1 MESGLDSALAAI
13 FSFIAQPTVPS
24 VVSIAIALV
33 LLTIIVCCFFVFKR
47 PAKPKAIG
55 PIRRRR

>member
-13 FSFIAQPTVPS
+13 ISFIAHPTVPS
-24 VVSIAIALV
+24 VVSIAIAIVMLA
-33 LLTIIVCCFFVFKR
+33 IIICCFFVFKR
-47 PAKPKAIG
+47 PAKQKAIG